1 MPSSPWQ
8 KSRQAECLSHH
19 RRNLLMQFGGTGGF
33 ACRSGILGLLPRAGS
48 ARAILLL
55 AGLAPCAAAGD
66 FTYADAQSLL
76 KRYCQT
82 CHQGAAP
89 AGGLAIAQLAAP
101 GTENTARWTK
111 LLLRV
116 RNGEM
121 PPKGMPAPPPEEREI
136 LLAWADQALHTAA
149 CANGLTPGPHLIR
162 RLNRDEYASTV
173 RDLLR
178 VHFNAG
184 HALPADGAGGE
195 GFDNAA
201 ETLFLS
207 PIHAEK
213 YLEAAKETLEY
224 ASKDPKARAAFLV
237 AEPHEGVSPDQAA
250 NKILEAFVPRAFR
263 RLAKPEELERYLNL
277 FHAAQKRGESFDRAI
292 QFALAG
298 ILVSPNFL
306 FHVEEP
312 NPGPDT
318 RPLDGYAMA
327 SRLSYFLW
335 GTMPDSTL
343 FDLAAQ
349 GKLQDPAVLGDQV
362 SRMLKDE
369 RARDF
374 AERFIDQW
382 LNIRELGRDIKPDEK
397 LFPTYYDAELQSAI
411 RYEPILFFQ
420 ELLSKD
426 LPLLDLLD
434 ANFTILTNR
443 LAKHYNLTLKDL
455 SQQPKHAD
463 LPTDSHRGGI
473 LTMAAVLAVSSYP
486 QRTSPVLRGKWI
498 LETVLGTPP
507 PPPPATVPALKEEH
521 EGDAPQALRER
532 LEEHRRDPVCAS
544 CHNRIDP
551 LGFALENFDVLG
563 RWRGNDNGKAIDNR
577 GELPDGTKIDGP
589 DQLKQVLLERK
600 QVFLRHLTSKMLGYA
615 LGRGLTASDS
625 CTVDQILGQL
635 EKEQYRTQ
643 ALIRGIVLSMPFR
656 DQAGTMANKTSEGK

>member
-1 MPSSPWQ
+1 M
-8 KSRQAECLSHH
+8 
-19 RRNLLMQFGGTGGF
+19 T
-33 ACRSGILGLLPRAGS
+33 RAGT
-48 ARAILLL
+48 ILLL
-55 AGLAPCAAAGD
+55 ASLAPCAGAGE
-66 FTYADAQSLL
+66 FTYADAQVIL

-89 AGGLAIAQLAAP
+89 AGGLAVAQLTAP
-101 GTENTARWTK
+101 SPLNTAPWAK

-121 PPKGMPAPPPEEREI
+121 PPKGVPAPPPEERE
-136 LLAWADQALHTAA
+136 AWVAWMEQALHTAA
-149 CANGLTPGPHLIR
+149 CANGLAPGPHLMR
-162 RLNRDEYASTV
+162 RLNRDEYAATI

-213 YLEAAKETLEY
+213 YLEAAKEALDY
-224 ASKDPKARAAFLV
+224 GSKDPKARTAFLI
-237 AEPHEGVSPDQAA
+237 AEPREGTSPEQAA
-250 NKILEAFVPRAFR
+250 RQVLEAFLPRAFR
-263 RLAKPEELERYLNL
+263 RPAKAGELERYLNL
-277 FHAAQKRGESFDRAI
+277 FRGAQKRGENFDRSI
-292 QFALAG
+292 LFALAG
-298 ILVSPNFL
+298 VLVSPNFL
-306 FHVEEP
+306 FHVEEASAGSNAEPEPKAAPEPKPAPEPIPAPEPKSASEP
-312 NPGPDT
+312 NPGP
-318 RPLDGYAMA
+318 RPVGSYALA

-335 GTMPDSTL
+335 GTMPDSVL

-349 GKLQDPAVLGDQV
+349 GRLQDPAVLTAQIG
-362 SRMLKDE
+362 RMLKDE

-397 LFPTYYDAELQSAI
+397 LFPAYYDAELQSAI

-420 ELLSKD
+420 ELLSQD
-426 LPLLDLLD
+426 LPLLNLLD

-443 LAKHYNLTLKDL
+443 LARHYNLSVKDVNQKDL
-455 SQQPKHAD
+455 SQQPKQAN
-463 LPTDSHRGGI
+463 LPPDSHRGGI

-498 LETVLGTPP
+498 LETMLGTPP
-507 PPPPATVPALKEEH
+507 PPPPANVPALKEDH
-521 EGDAPQALRER
+521 DGAAAQTLRER

-551 LGFALENFDVLG
+551 LGFALENYDVLG
-563 RWRGNDNGKAIDNR
+563 RWRTEDNGKPIDNR
-577 GELPDGTKIDGP
+577 GELPDGTRIDGP
-589 DQLKQVLLERK
+589 EKLKKVLLDRK
-600 QVFLRHLTSKMLGYA
+600 QVFLRHLTSRMLGYA
-615 LGRGLTASDS
+615 LGRGLTPSDS
-625 CTVDQILGQL
+625 CTVDQILDQL
-635 EKEQYRTQ
+635 EKEQYRGQ
-643 ALIRGIVLSMPFR
+643 ALIRGIVLSVPFR
-656 DQAGTMANKTSEGK
+656 YQSGGAARF